1 MCITIERSPEVES
14 KLNEVVAVVEKHG
27 CNQRH
32 LIPILQEI
40 QRIYNYLPE
49 ASMYVVAEL
58 LSMPI
63 AQIYGVATFY
73 SGFALEPKGKYII
86 KVCNGTACHV
96 KGSMNIIDEIKRK
109 LNLTGENLN
118 TEDMLFSLEIL
129 SCVGACGLAP
139 VLMVNEDVHGQVKP
153 RNIIKEID
161 RITKMEK
168 INEN

>member
-14 KLNEVVAVVEKHG
+14 KLNEVVAIIEKYG

-96 KGSMNIIDEIKRK
+96 KGSMNIIDEIRAK
-109 LNLTGENLN
+109 LSLNGENLT

-161 RITKMEK
+161 RIIKMEK